1 MHELKYDIYTPDN
14 ILLTYSPKQ
23 IYDKNT
29 KSMLLIS
36 GLIDTGQQGIKFGA
50 T

>member
-1 MHELKYDIYTPDN
+1 MHKLKHDIYTPDN